1 MTAALTRMA
10 DLADAKL
17 YSLIELMQPVMT
29 SDRLTAEQRQTINWL
44 SVACIRSSGST
55 LLLVGFGRVWDAEIV
70 SRSVFEATM
79 KFCHLLGDETKI
91 RERFFEYEQSL
102 SDIAALSDHQ
112 KAQLVIDLA
121 PTESEAMTAPMAELL
136 LSEEKADQ
144 IRNQYPRQL
153 RRQLKSSWGFTGLI
167 QTMVSSGEGLGG
179 VASGFSHGYAMASHV
194 AHADFIGIGMVME
207 REYRSDERRDAANL
221 GHAARVISDQ
231 LWYFAFRLIIAY
243 RFIDKPRKQ
252 IFELMK
258 DGSEIW
264 ELLEDAQRQFFEVE
278 YPDD

>member
-1 MTAALTRMA
+1 MGSEMCIR
-10 DLADAKL
+10 DR
-17 YSLIELMQPVMT
+17 PVIA
-29 SDRLTAEQRQTINWL
+29 SDRLTDEQRQTISWL
-44 SVACIRSSGST
+44 SGACIRSSGSA

-91 RERFFEYEQSL
+91 CERFFEYQQSL

-121 PTESEAMTAPMAELL
+121 PTEDRAMTAPMAELL
-136 LSEEKADQ
+136 LSEEEADR
-144 IRNQYPRQL
+144 IRNQYPRQS
-153 RRQLKSSWGFTGLI
+153 RRQLKGSWGFTGLI

-179 VASGFSHGYAMASHV
+179 IASGFSHGYAMASHV

-207 REYRSDERRDAANL
+207 REYRSDERRDAANR

-231 LWYFAFRLIIAY
+231 LWYFAFRLIVAY

-252 IFELMK
+252 IFDLMK

-264 ELLEDAQRQFFEVE
+264 ELLEDAQSKFFKVE
-278 YPDD
+278 YPDV